1 MNKVKCDP
9 ENWVSAISCISAAQI
24 QDHHPH
30 SRKVCRVSSED
41 KMVLQGQWKI
51 ITGHIRNSP
60 GNCRNIAGSLETA
73 MHHSWVS

>member
-9 ENWVSAISCISAAQI
+9 ENWVSAISCMSAAQI

-30 SRKVCRVSSED
+30 SRKFAESAQKTKWFSRGS
-41 KMVLQGQWKI
+41 GRF
-51 ITGHIRNSP
+51 TGHIRNSL

-73 MHHSWVS
+73 KHHSWLS